1 MAQHG
6 HKRGTYL
13 VAEKQHI
20 VLEMKVSVMKMKNP
34 QHRDNA
40 RNSVNVC
47 EWTLVPVT

>member
-20 VLEMKVSVMKMKNP
+20 VLEMKVSYENEE
-34 QHRDNA
+34 
-40 RNSVNVC
+40 SS
-47 EWTLVPVT
+47 T